1 MCSYCA
7 QMESE
12 WTSREQAHELLA
24 LLDVMRP
31 DDAERIRP
39 QILAWIE
46 SAFSKPASKR
56 APFVC
61 EEVVPDAP
69 LDGGLSS
76 ERAAWRPEGTGDS
89 FGSGGA

>member
-7 QMESE
+7 QRESE
-12 WTSREQAHELLA
+12 WTSRERAHELLA

-46 SAFSKPASKR
+46 SAFSKAASKR
-56 APFVC
+56 ATFVC
-61 EEVVPDAP
+61 EEVVLDAP
-69 LDGGLSS
+69 PDDALAR
-76 ERAAWRPEGTGDS
+76 ERAAWAP
-89 FGSGGA
+89 